1 MAQVGLACV
10 CGSRARSAAEG
21 AELGWLPAWLGRFL
35 FSFFLFLLCLFLL
48 LLSFPV
54 SCEVICALRNET

>member
-35 FSFFLFLLCLFLL
+35 FSFFSFLALLF
-48 LLSFPV
+48 S
-54 SCEVICALRNET
+54 VITFFSGEL